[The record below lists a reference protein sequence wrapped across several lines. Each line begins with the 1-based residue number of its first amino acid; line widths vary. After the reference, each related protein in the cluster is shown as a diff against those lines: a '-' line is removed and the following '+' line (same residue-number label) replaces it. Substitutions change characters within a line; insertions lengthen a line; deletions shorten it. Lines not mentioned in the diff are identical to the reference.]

1 MIPNIP
7 VVYSLRKEVW
17 TAATNAMNFG
27 SVCPLDRDDPH
38 PKGEDSRERIQI
50 REDRKVNKEEENMV
64 Q

>member
-7 VVYSLRKEVW
+7 VVYSLRKEVC

-38 PKGEDSRERIQI
+38 PIGERFQGKNTD
-50 REDRKVNKEEENMV
+50 
-64 Q
+64 